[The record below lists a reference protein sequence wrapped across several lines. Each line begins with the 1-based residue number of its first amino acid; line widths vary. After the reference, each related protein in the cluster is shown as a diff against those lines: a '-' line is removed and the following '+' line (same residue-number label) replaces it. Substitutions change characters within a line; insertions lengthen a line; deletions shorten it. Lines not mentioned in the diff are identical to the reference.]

1 MFRTSVFTSMFLAA
15 ALGIVAIDA
24 AATPASAT
32 PSRVFVGHAE
42 QPLPHVHLI
51 TSPHK
56 SMIHNPSKKKPL

>member
-15 ALGIVAIDA
+15 ALGIVAMGA
-24 AATPASAT
+24 AAAPASAS
-32 PSRVFVGHAE
+32 PSRVFGSHVE

>member
-1 MFRTSVFTSMFLAA
+1 MLRISGLLAIAIGIA
-15 ALGIVAIDA
+15 ASGSLVA
-24 AATPASAT
+24 PASAA
-32 PSRVFVGHAE
+32 PSRVFTGHAE